1 MNPESRIKLIRSLE
15 EIKDF
20 ERRNFDGSRW
30 KISAWSGVIFY
41 SIVVFINLFNGFSK
55 PEIFR
60 TLILFV
66 LLPIP
71 ILGVSI
77 LVRNKINEKYK
88 LLAGA
93 ILELGS
99 IAQEN
104 HTLEIPLEKIET
116 KTIKAKKQTTKRKK
130 K

>member
-20 ERRNFDGSRW
+20 ERKNFDGSRW

-60 TLILFV
+60 TIILFV

-104 HTLEIPLEKIET
+104 HTPEIPFKKIET
-116 KTIKAKKQTTKRKK
+116 KIIKAKKQTTKRKK